1 MQREHQKDSN
11 MRIDKFLHKFPKSK
25 LYAWT
30 GTIVSVIIILL
41 ILFFVVLPE
50 LQHEEDGGL
59 MISFGDAVEGGGT
72 VETSVQ
78 RVEQSSSTTA
88 QEKDEDVLTQE
99 DASVALSDAKR
110 RQEEAARTEAERRLQ
125 EERRAAQQ
133 AEELMGD
140 LFNSS
145 TGGSGRTTGET
156 IAGNPVGKGNM
167 DGNSWTLDGR
177 GLLGSMP
184 RPAYGTNTEGY
195 LTVEIRVND
204 AGEVISARIQKGT
217 ISDNTIRNSAIEAA
231 KKTRFSSG
239 KGTVTGTITYNFKL
253 N

>member
-1 MQREHQKDSN
+1 
-11 MRIDKFLHKFPKSK
+11 
-25 LYAWT
+25 
-30 GTIVSVIIILL
+30 
-41 ILFFVVLPE
+41 
-50 LQHEEDGGL
+50 
-59 MISFGDAVEGGGT
+59 
-72 VETSVQ
+72 
-78 RVEQSSSTTA
+78 
-88 QEKDEDVLTQE
+88 
-99 DASVALSDAKR
+99 
-110 RQEEAARTEAERRLQ
+110 
-125 EERRAAQQ
+125 
-133 AEELMGD
+133 
-140 LFNSS
+140 
-145 TGGSGRTTGET
+145 
-156 IAGNPVGKGNM
+156 M

-184 RPAYGTNTEGY
+184 RPAYSTNTEGY

>member
-1 MQREHQKDSN
+1 MRQKRPEDSN
-11 MRIDKFLHKFPKSK
+11 MQIDKFLHKFPKSK
-25 LYAWT
+25 LYAWI
-30 GTIVSVIIILL
+30 GTIVSVTIILL

-50 LQHEEDGGL
+50 LQHEEEGGV
-59 MISFGDAVEGGGT
+59 MISFGDAIEGGGT
-72 VETSVQ
+72 VETGIQSA
-78 RVEQSSSTTA
+78 EQSSST
-88 QEKDEDVLTQE
+88 QDRDEDVLTQE
-99 DASVALSDAKR
+99 DASVALYDTKQ
-110 RQEEAARTEAERRLQ
+110 RQEEANRAETERRLQ
-125 EERRAAQQ
+125 EERQAAQR
-133 AEELMGD
+133 ADELMGD
-140 LFNSS
+140 LFNSA

-156 IAGNPVGKGNM
+156 TAGNPVGKGSM
-167 DGNSWTLDGR
+167 DGNTWSLDGR

-184 RPAYGTNTEGY
+184 RPAYSTNTEGY

-253 N
+253 K